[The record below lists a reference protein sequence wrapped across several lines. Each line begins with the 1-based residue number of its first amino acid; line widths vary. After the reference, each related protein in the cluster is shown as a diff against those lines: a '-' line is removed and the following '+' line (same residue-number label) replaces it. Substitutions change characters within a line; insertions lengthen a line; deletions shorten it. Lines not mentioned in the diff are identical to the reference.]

1 MPLLIIKNNQY
12 RIMKLLCYCLLGMTL
27 FSCSEPE
34 LGSPEQAI
42 QNTLLAME
50 EAAEERTLSG
60 FMQHIS
66 DDYQDRQGNR
76 KKDIRRI
83 IQIHYIRNQK
93 IHILSKVQ
101 SLEINGSLAK
111 VELST
116 AMAGREADLSGE
128 FLSGET
134 TGLSGLR
141 ANTHHFTIQLVSDDQ
156 QQTWLVKNVSWKR
169 GWE

>member
-1 MPLLIIKNNQY
+1 MKFLFYWLLAAA
-12 RIMKLLCYCLLGMTL
+12 L
-27 FSCSEPE
+27 FGCSEPE
-34 LGSPEQAI
+34 LNSPEQAI
-42 QNTLLAME
+42 KNTLQALE

-60 FMQHIS
+60 FMRYIS

-83 IQIHYIRNQK
+83 VQIHYIRNQK

-101 SLEINGSLAK
+101 SVEINGTLAK
-111 VELST
+111 VELSA
-116 AMAGREADLSGE
+116 AMAGREADLPGE
-128 FLSGET
+128 LLSGAT
-134 TGLSGLR
+134 RGLSGLR

-156 QQTWLVKNVSWKR
+156 QQTWLVKKVSWKR